1 MTSPKDDF
9 APAIETLRRAL
20 HYRDTLNY
28 PAIVALCD
36 PASVDALFQ
45 DYRENVRPLTR
56 ADLRKR
62 HPHLSDAQIALLKK
76 AEPRAQVERDRQIAF
91 RLPETGGYA
100 ELEQLSANEFL
111 RRYLAGGGGGR
122 WELLR
127 RLQSANRPVPA
138 WLIDPPTGV
147 RYEIASAEATDTD
160 TVRICFR
167 ELEEV
172 HGDAVVAET
181 ACERLRRDGSGRW
194 RLVAHHGLLE
204 RSGARGF
211 LIPEEFADL
220 FPSEPTS

>member
-1 MTSPKDDF
+1 MTSPSDNF
-9 APAIETLRRAL
+9 ASAIETLRRAL
-20 HYRDTLNY
+20 HFRDTLNY

-36 PASVDALFQ
+36 AASVEALFH

-56 ADLRKR
+56 ADLQER
-62 HPHLSDAQIALLKK
+62 HPHLPDAQIALLEKF
-76 AEPRAQVERDRQIAF
+76 EPRAQEARDRQVAF
-91 RLPETGGYA
+91 RVPETDGYA

-122 WELLR
+122 WELLH

-138 WLIDPPTGV
+138 WLIEPPEGV
-147 RYEIASAEATDTD
+147 RYEITSAEATDRD
-160 TVRICFR
+160 TVQICFR
-167 ELEEV
+167 EVSEV

-181 ACERLRRDGSGRW
+181 ACEQLRLDDSEQW

-211 LIPEEFADL
+211 IIPEEFADL